1 MIPFGTLNK
10 NKFGTV
16 EFEFWTVR
24 KPKWQRGAESF
35 IKKLKIIRIKI
46 ISIEHLKSG
55 LTFIEKGWKSPPG
68 DHYWDIWWVFVDLFH
83 QHWKI
88 TQTEEHGFMIS
99 RFWLVAFQPIRSQ
112 LGIEWTIIFV
122 LMKLI
127 NSIALMK

>member
-68 DHYWDIWWVFVDLFH
+68 DHYWDIPFVDLFH
-83 QHWKI
+83 PKWKI
-88 TQTEEHGFMIS
+88 TQTDEHRPDWS
-99 RFWLVAFQPIRSQ
+99 VLTCQPIRSRF
-112 LGIEWTIIFV
+112 GIERTIIFV

-127 NSIALMK
+127 NSIALIK